1 MPQPRYSVSAVF
13 VAAAVVSFALC
24 APAAAEAQPARE
36 FVPVTDAMLQ
46 DPDPA
51 DWPMWRRTLDGWGYS
66 PLDQVNRDNVGD
78 LRMAWSRALPQGT
91 QEVTPLAYGGVVY
104 MPTLTDII
112 QALDATTGDLIWE
125 YRRDL
130 PDDVYEFVGGN
141 SRSMRNIA
149 IYDRQIINISD
160 DDYAYALDVETGDL
174 VWETRIF
181 DYRETPA
188 GHSSGPI
195 IADGRVVSG
204 RSCRPLGGPESCV
217 VVAHDARTGRELWRR
232 RTVPAPGEPG
242 DETWGG
248 VPYERRVH
256 VGSWIPASY
265 DPELRLIYQGTSVTS
280 PAPKFMLGG
289 VENTHLYHNSTLA
302 LDVETGEIRWYY
314 QHLNDHWDLDHP
326 FERLLVDTA
335 VAPDPD
341 AVSWINPRV
350 RPGEV
355 RRVVTGIPGKTG
367 VVYTLDRET
376 GEFLWATP
384 TVSQNVIND
393 IDGATGAVTEN
404 AEVTFTALG
413 QEVLACPTW
422 AGGKD
427 WEAGAYSPLTNAMY
441 MPLRNTC
448 ARMLATDDVR
458 SERARAL
465 TAGGQ
470 GGLEIYALAARHQI
484 HPRRGRSRHRLRGLG
499 RDRPH
504 GVAARTA
511 RRHHVGHGHGRRA
524 GLRRRPSTAA
534 SRALDQETG
543 AVLWEINLGSPV
555 VGFPITYAVDG
566 RQYVAVN
573 TGAGGGIN
581 LRMTPELRPSV
592 GSVLFVVR
600 TALTKHGGRYP
611 DKAFAAAFV
620 RSAPPGRH
628 ADGNGRVGQ
637 PNEET

>member
-1 MPQPRYSVSAVF
+1 MPQPRLSASALL
-13 VAAAVVSFALC
+13 VAAAAVMSFA
-24 APAAAEAQPARE
+24 AGAVTAQAQPARE
-36 FVPVTDAMLQ
+36 LVPVTDAMLQ

-66 PLDQVNRDNVGD
+66 PLDQVNRENVGE
-78 LRMAWSRALPQGT
+78 LQMAWSRALPQGT

-104 MPTLTDII
+104 MPTVSDII
-112 QALDATTGDLIWE
+112 QALEATSGDLIWE
-125 YRRDL
+125 YRRNL
-130 PDDVYEFVGGN
+130 PEDVYEFVGGN
-141 SRSMRNIA
+141 ARSMRNIA

-160 DDYAYALDVETGDL
+160 DDYAYALDVETGDI
-174 VWETRIF
+174 VWETEIF
-181 DYRETPA
+181 DYREIPA

-195 IADGRVVSG
+195 IADGRVISG
-204 RSCRPLGGPESCV
+204 RSCRPRGGPESCV
-217 VVAHDARTGRELWRR
+217 LVAHDARTGDELWRR

-302 LDVETGEIRWYY
+302 IEVETGEIRWYY

-335 VAPDPD
+335 VAPDAD
-341 AVSWINPRV
+341 AVSWINPRIQ
-350 RPGEV
+350 PGEV
-355 RRVVTGIPGKTG
+355 RRVVTGVPGKTG

-393 IDGATGAVTEN
+393 IDGATGAVTGN

-427 WEAGAYSPLTNAMY
+427 WEAGAYSPLTNTMY

-484 HPRRGRSRHRLRGLG
+484 TPGEDQLG
-499 RDRPH
+499 TIH
-504 GVAARTA
+504 AVSAESGRTA
-511 RRHHVGHGHGRRA
+511 WLHEQRAATMSVMATGGGLVFGGDVNGRF
-524 GLRRRPSTAA
+524 
-534 SRALDQETG
+534 RALDQETG

-573 TGAGGGIN
+573 TGAGGGLN
-581 LRMTPELRPSV
+581 LRLTPELRPSV
-592 GSVLFVVR
+592 GSVLFVF
-600 TALTKHGGRYP
+600 ALPEGG
-611 DKAFAAAFV
+611 
-620 RSAPPGRH
+620 
-628 ADGNGRVGQ
+628 
-637 PNEET
+637 

>member
-1 MPQPRYSVSAVF
+1 MPQPRFSAPAVL
-13 VAAAVVSFALC
+13 VAGAAASFAIG
-24 APAAAEAQPARE
+24 AVAVHAQPARE
-36 FVPVTDAMLQ
+36 FVPVTDEILQ

-51 DWPMWRRTLDGWGYS
+51 DWPMWRRTLDGWGFS
-66 PLDQVNRDNVGD
+66 PLDQVNRDNVGE
-78 LRMAWSRALPQGT
+78 LQMAWSRALPQGT

-112 QALDATTGDLIWE
+112 QALDATTGDLMWE

-160 DDYAYALDVETGDL
+160 DDYAYALDVETGEV
-174 VWETRIF
+174 VWETQIF

-195 IADGRVVSG
+195 IADGRVISG
-204 RSCRPLGGPESCV
+204 RSCRPAGGPESCV
-217 VVAHDARTGRELWRR
+217 VVAHDAVSGEELWRR

-242 DETWGG
+242 DETWSG

-289 VENTHLYHNSTLA
+289 IENTHLYHNSTLA

-350 RPGEV
+350 QPGEV

-427 WEAGAYSPLTNAMY
+427 WEAGAYSPLTNTMY

-484 HPRRGRSRHRLRGLG
+484 TPGEDQLGTVYAVSAETGRTVWLHEQRAATMSVMATGGGLVFGGDVNG
-499 RDRPH
+499 RF
-504 GVAARTA
+504 
-511 RRHHVGHGHGRRA
+511 
-524 GLRRRPSTAA
+524 
-534 SRALDQETG
+534 RALDQETG

-592 GSVLFVVR
+592 GSVLFVF
-600 TALTKHGGRYP
+600 ALP
-611 DKAFAAAFV
+611 
-620 RSAPPGRH
+620 
-628 ADGNGRVGQ
+628 
-637 PNEET
+637 

>member
-1 MPQPRYSVSAVF
+1 MPQPRLSASALL
-13 VAAAVVSFALC
+13 VAAAAASFA
-24 APAAAEAQPARE
+24 ASAASALAQPARE

-66 PLDQVNRDNVGD
+66 PLDQVNRDNVGE
-78 LRMAWSRALPQGT
+78 LQMAWSRGLPAGT

-104 MPTLTDII
+104 MPTVSDII
-112 QALDATTGDLIWE
+112 QALDATSGDLIWE
-125 YRRDL
+125 YRRNL
-130 PDDVYEFVGGN
+130 PEDVYEFVGGN
-141 SRSMRNIA
+141 ARSMRNIA

-160 DDYAYALDVETGDL
+160 DDYAYALDVETGDI
-174 VWETRIF
+174 VWETEIF
-181 DYRETPA
+181 DYREIPA

-195 IADGRVVSG
+195 IADGRVISG
-204 RSCRPLGGPESCV
+204 RSCRPRGGPESCV
-217 VVAHDARTGRELWRR
+217 ILAHDARTGAELWRR

-256 VGSWIPASY
+256 VGSWMPASY
-265 DPELRLIYQGTSVTS
+265 DPELRLIFQGTSVTS
-280 PAPKFMLGG
+280 PAPKFLLGG
-289 VENTHLYHNSTLA
+289 VENIHLYHNSTLA

-335 VAPDPD
+335 VAPDAD
-341 AVSWINPRV
+341 AVSWINPRIQ
-350 RPGEV
+350 PGEV
-355 RRVVTGIPGKTG
+355 RKVVTGVPGKTG

-393 IDGATGAVTEN
+393 IDGATGAVTGN

-427 WEAGAYSPLTNAMY
+427 WEAGAYSPLTNTMY

-484 HPRRGRSRHRLRGLG
+484 TPGEDQLG
-499 RDRPH
+499 TIH
-504 GVAARTA
+504 AVSAESGRTA
-511 RRHHVGHGHGRRA
+511 WLHEQRAATMSVMATGGGLVFGGDVNGRF
-524 GLRRRPSTAA
+524 
-534 SRALDQETG
+534 RALDQETG

-555 VGFPITYAVDG
+555 VGFPITYAVAG

-573 TGAGGGIN
+573 TGAGGGLN
-581 LRMTPELRPSV
+581 LRLTPELRPSV
-592 GSVLFVVR
+592 GSVLFVF
-600 TALTKHGGRYP
+600 ALP
-611 DKAFAAAFV
+611 
-620 RSAPPGRH
+620 
-628 ADGNGRVGQ
+628 
-637 PNEET
+637 

>member
-1 MPQPRYSVSAVF
+1 MPQPRLSPSALL
-13 VAAAVVSFALC
+13 VAAA
-24 APAAAEAQPARE
+24 AAAFAAGAAAAQAQPARE

-66 PLDQVNRDNVGD
+66 PLDQVNRDNVGE
-78 LRMAWSRALPQGT
+78 LQMAWSRALPAGT

-104 MPTLTDII
+104 MPTVSDII
-112 QALDATTGDLIWE
+112 QALDATSGDLVWE

-130 PDDVYEFVGGN
+130 PEDVYEFVGGN
-141 SRSMRNIA
+141 ARSMRNIA

-160 DDYAYALDVETGDL
+160 DDYAYALDVETGDI
-174 VWETRIF
+174 VWETEIF
-181 DYRETPA
+181 DYREIPA

-195 IADGRVVSG
+195 IADGRVISG
-204 RSCRPLGGPESCV
+204 RSCRPRGGPESCV
-217 VVAHDARTGRELWRR
+217 ILAHDARTGEELWRR

-248 VPYERRVH
+248 VPYEQRVH

-265 DPELRLIYQGTSVTS
+265 DPELRLIFQGTSVTS

-289 VENTHLYHNSTLA
+289 VENIHLYHNSTLA

-335 VAPDPD
+335 VAPDAD
-341 AVSWINPRV
+341 AVSWINPRI

-355 RRVVTGIPGKTG
+355 RKVVTGVPGKTG

-393 IDGATGAVTEN
+393 IDGATGAVTGN

-427 WEAGAYSPLTNAMY
+427 WEAGAYSPLTNTMY

-484 HPRRGRSRHRLRGLG
+484 TPGEDQLG
-499 RDRPH
+499 TIH
-504 GVAARTA
+504 AVSAESGRTA
-511 RRHHVGHGHGRRA
+511 WLHEQRAATMSVMATGGGLVFGGDVNGRF
-524 GLRRRPSTAA
+524 
-534 SRALDQETG
+534 RALDQETG

-573 TGAGGGIN
+573 TGVGGGLN
-581 LRMTPELRPSV
+581 LRLTPELRPSV
-592 GSVLFVVR
+592 GSVLFVF
-600 TALTKHGGRYP
+600 ALP
-611 DKAFAAAFV
+611 
-620 RSAPPGRH
+620 
-628 ADGNGRVGQ
+628 
-637 PNEET
+637 